1 MLTPRPPRPL
11 LRILVHAAAG
21 VLALAAAAEEARE
34 QALTREAMQGIPV
47 LPSRTD
53 PEIKAFDFP
62 HYIYADRDILIRRD
76 EKKPAPRGELLV
88 WMTGTGGRG
97 RGAVEFCRLAA
108 ASGYHVVNL
117 VYPSDIPATVCKR
130 RPDPGSFEE
139 FRLCI
144 IQGGECRAITV
155 SRADSMENRLVKLLA
170 HLGKSRA
177 REGWG
182 DYLQEDGGLAWEKL
196 ALAGQSQGGGHA
208 FLMGMRHRVARVI
221 ATGAP
226 KDWSLTAGRA
236 RPLAAGRVRD
246 PEGPLFRLQSRAG
259 PPGLHAGPAMA
270 HPAGVRPGGLRPPR
284 LRGRAAAA
292 LRPQPHPEHQ
302 PPRRQARV
310 QPRPCHRHRQRQRG
324 VLPPGV
330 ETHAHRP
337 GRVSATGHPPSRGM
351 TPQSLDAGRRFRL
364 ARSIMRK
371 DSSSTVPLRVNLSC
385 PRETLAASFLPMPA
399 KG

>member
-1 MLTPRPPRPL
+1 MNLPATAHPRCSPNFQAR
-11 LRILVHAAAG
+11 RHFLVHAAAG
-21 VLALAAAAEEARE
+21 VLALAAAAQEARE

-53 PEIKAFDFP
+53 PEIKTFDFP
-62 HYIYADRDILIRRD
+62 HHIYADRDILIRRD

-117 VYPSDIPATVCKR
+117 VYPSDIPATVCRR

-155 SRADSMENRLVKLLA
+155 SRADSMENRLAKLLA
-170 HLGKSRA
+170 HLAKSRA

-182 DYLQEDGGLAWEKL
+182 GFLQADGGLAWEKL
-196 ALAGQSQGGGHA
+196 ALAGQSQGGCHA

-226 KDWSLTAGRA
+226 KDWSLTADAPAPWLLGESATPKGRFFA
-236 RPLAAGRVRD
+236 FNHEQDHQGCTPDQQWRILREFGLEAFGPRASVDGRQ
-246 PEGPLFRLQSRAG
+246 PPFGHSRI
-259 PPGLHAGPAMA
+259 LSTNH
-270 HPAGVRPGGLRPPR
+270 PGGKLESSPAHVSVIASPNAEIFGPVWKHM
-284 LRGRAAAA
+284 LTA
-292 LRPQPHPEHQ
+292 P
-302 PPRRQARV
+302 
-310 QPRPCHRHRQRQRG
+310 
-324 VLPPGV
+324 V
-330 ETHAHRP
+330 E
-337 GRVSATGHPPSRGM
+337 
-351 TPQSLDAGRRFRL
+351 
-364 ARSIMRK
+364 
-371 DSSSTVPLRVNLSC
+371 
-385 PRETLAASFLPMPA
+385 
-399 KG
+399 